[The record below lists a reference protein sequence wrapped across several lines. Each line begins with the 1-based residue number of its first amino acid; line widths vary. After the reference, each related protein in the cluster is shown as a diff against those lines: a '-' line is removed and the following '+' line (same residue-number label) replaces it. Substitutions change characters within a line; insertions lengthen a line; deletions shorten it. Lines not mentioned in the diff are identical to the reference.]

1 MSKARNPRAR
11 SSNFQTTVRKILST
25 TTRSRLAAFLI
36 LVALAATAVYT
47 VTSRAQRT
55 PAPKAAAGHTLTAS
69 YPGYVSRMINR
80 LGVTGSGMTPMQN
93 FMLSS
98 APAPTCLT
106 DTTQADFE
114 GGTLTNV
121 NVTTSPGDVT
131 LSGNIPTLDQQN
143 TNVTASG
150 ATFSTTTWVGQTFT
164 PSVTGQLTSV
174 DVDLLCSGCT
184 DTTPDITVSIR
195 ASTGNAPSGD
205 DLATATI
212 PGFSS
217 STPTFYTATFATPA
231 TLTAGTIYSIVVRA
245 ESDPSLG
252 TYGYVFSGGSTYPS
266 GRRATSINSGS
277 SWTGQTNDIGFKTYM
292 LAGYAPSGNV
302 VSSLKDANPGSATPK
317 WTTISWNITTPAD
330 TNITF
335 QAAASNSPAGPFNF
349 VGPDGTAGTF
359 FTSGAS
365 LAQFNGNRYLKYKAV
380 LSTTSGAVTPTLHD
394 VTVCYENSLPPLL
407 VVSPASGT
415 YGDTVD
421 LSATLTEGGGAPI
434 VGRIIAF
441 TINGEADPSNEAL
454 TDENGV
460 ATVED
465 ASIVGINAGTYP
477 NGIGASFAGDATYA
491 PASGTNS
498 LTIARASTAT
508 SITSNNNPSAGNE
521 PVTFTATVTSGE
533 GIPTGTVT
541 FKDGATPLGDG
552 NIVSG
557 QATLT
562 TSLSQGSHSITAEY
576 NGNTNLDVSTSPA
589 LTQEVTEALSTCVNV
604 AAASYGATTSA
615 SSSFGPGYEASGAI
629 DGNHTGNNWGTGVGW
644 NDGTSDVFPDTLTIN
659 LGAPQQVNEIYVY
672 SLQDNYLNPSEPV
685 ESMTFS
691 LYGLTNFQ
699 VQIPDGIG
707 GWVDVPGG
715 NITGNN
721 KVRRRVILASPV
733 TTDQIRIVVNNTS
746 DNIWSRV
753 VEVEA
758 YSCSAPPPP
767 TPTPTPTP
775 CTTNVAAAAYG
786 ATASASS
793 EAGPGYAASGAI
805 DGNRAATN
813 WGTGTGWNDATAGAY
828 PDSVVVNFGVNQSI
842 SEVDVYSLQD
852 NYTSPVE
859 PTDVM
864 TFTYYGLTDFQVQVP
879 DGLGGW
885 VDVPGGHVTGNN
897 LVKRKVVFAPVVT
910 DQIRILVNNSA
921 DAVYSR
927 IAEVEAFSCT
937 AVPGPTPTPTPTPCT
952 TNVAA
957 ASFGATAA
965 ASSEIGANYAASGAI
980 DGNHIGNGWGTG
992 VGWNDATA
1000 GVYPD
1005 TLTITLNG
1013 TQAISEVDVYSLQDN
1028 YTSPVEPTDSMTFTA
1043 YGLTNFQV
1051 QYWNGAA
1058 WVDVPGGN
1066 IVGNNLVKRRV
1077 VFGSPVSTDQIRI
1090 LVNSTADGV
1099 YSRIVEVEAFS
1110 CSAVFAPQTLRSESS
1125 GDVIFTGHGQ
1135 NPANPVALSKAINRL
1150 LENRALADEY
1160 GRARRRRSEQ

>member
-1 MSKARNPRAR
+1 MSKARNPRPR
-11 SSNFQTTVRKILST
+11 SSYFQTTVRKILST

-47 VTSRAQRT
+47 ATSRAQRQ
-55 PAPKAAAGHTLTAS
+55 APKAAAGHTLSAG
-69 YPGYVSRMINR
+69 YPGHVSRMVNSR
-80 LGVTGSGMTPMQN
+80 VATDGGMTPTQN
-93 FMLSS
+93 FVLSS
-98 APAPTCLT
+98 IAGPTCLT

-121 NVTTSPGDVT
+121 DVTTSPGDVT
-131 LSGNIPTLDQQN
+131 LSGNTATLDQQN

-164 PSVTGQLTSV
+164 PSVTGQLTRV

-184 DTTPDITVSIR
+184 DTTPDVTVSIR

-217 STPTFYTATFATPA
+217 STPTFYTANFATPA

-252 TYGYVFSGGSTYPS
+252 TYGYVFSGGNAYLS
-266 GRRATSINSGS
+266 GRRTTSINSGS
-277 SWTGQTNDIGFKTYM
+277 TWTGQTNDIGFKTFM

-302 VSSLKDANPGSATPK
+302 VSSVKDANPGSATAK
-317 WTTISWNITTPAD
+317 WTTISWNATTPAG
-330 TNITF
+330 TNVTF

-349 VGPDGTAGTF
+349 VGPDGTAATF

-380 LSTTSGAVTPTLHD
+380 LSTTSSAVTPTLHD
-394 VTVCYENSLPPLL
+394 VTVCYENSLPPVLA
-407 VVSPASGT
+407 VSPSNGI
-415 YGDTVD
+415 YGDTID
-421 LSATLTEGGGAPI
+421 LSATLTEQGGTPI

-441 TINGEADPSNEAL
+441 TINGEADPNNEAI

-477 NGIGASFAGDATYA
+477 NGIGAIFAGDATYA
-491 PASGTNS
+491 SASGTNT

-541 FKDGATPLGDG
+541 FKDGATPLGNG

-589 LTQEVTEALSTCVNV
+589 LTQEVTEALSACVNV
-604 AAASYGATTSA
+604 AAASYGATAVA
-615 SSSFGPGYEASGAI
+615 SSAFGPGYAASGAI
-629 DGNHTGNNWGTGVGW
+629 DGNHTGAGWGTGVGW
-644 NDGTSDVFPDTLTIN
+644 NDGTSNAFPDTLTIT
-659 LGAPQQVNEIYVY
+659 LGSSQQVNEIYVY
-672 SLQDNYLNPSEPV
+672 SLQDNHLNPSEPV
-685 ESMTFS
+685 ESMTFT
-691 LYGLTNFQ
+691 LYGLTDFQ
-699 VQIPDGIG
+699 VQVPNGVG

-715 NITGNN
+715 LITGNN
-721 KVRRRVILASPV
+721 KVRRRVIFAAPV
-733 TTDQIRIVVNNTS
+733 TTDQIRIVVNNS
-746 DNIWSRV
+746 ADSIWSRV

-758 YSCSAPPPP
+758 YSCSAPTP
-767 TPTPTPTP
+767 TPTPTPTV
-775 CTTNVAAAAYG
+775 CTTNVAAGSYG
-786 ATASASS
+786 ATATASS

-813 WGTGTGWNDATAGAY
+813 WGTGTGWNDGTAGVYPDNLVVNLGVTQSLSEVDVYSLQDNYTSPVEPTDTMTFTAYGLTDFQVQVPDGVGGWVDVPGGHVTSNNLVKRRVVFATPVVTDQIRVLVNSSADAVYSRITEVEAFSCSAVPGPTPTPTPTPCTTNVAASSFGATASASSTVSPNYPASGAIDGNHTGAGWGTGVGWNDATAGVY
-828 PDSVVVNFGVNQSI
+828 PDSLTINLNATRSI

-859 PTDVM
+859 PTDTM
-864 TFTYYGLTDFQVQVP
+864 TFAAYGLTSFQVQIP

-885 VDVPGGHVTGNN
+885 VNVPGGTIVGNN
-897 LVKRKVVFAPVVT
+897 LVKRKIVFGSPVTT
-910 DQIRILVNNSA
+910 DQIRILVNN
-921 DAVYSR
+921 
-927 IAEVEAFSCT
+927 
-937 AVPGPTPTPTPTPCT
+937 
-952 TNVAA
+952 
-957 ASFGATAA
+957 
-965 ASSEIGANYAASGAI
+965 
-980 DGNHIGNGWGTG
+980 
-992 VGWNDATA
+992 
-1000 GVYPD
+1000 
-1005 TLTITLNG
+1005 
-1013 TQAISEVDVYSLQDN
+1013 
-1028 YTSPVEPTDSMTFTA
+1028 
-1043 YGLTNFQV
+1043 
-1051 QYWNGAA
+1051 
-1058 WVDVPGGN
+1058 
-1066 IVGNNLVKRRV
+1066 
-1077 VFGSPVSTDQIRI
+1077 
-1090 LVNSTADGV
+1090 TADGV

-1110 CSAVFAPQTLRSESS
+1110 CIGGNE
-1125 GDVIFTGHGQ
+1125 
-1135 NPANPVALSKAINRL
+1135 
-1150 LENRALADEY
+1150 
-1160 GRARRRRSEQ
+1160 

>member
-11 SSNFQTTVRKILST
+11 SSNFQTTVRIILSSSS
-25 TTRSRLAAFLI
+25 RSRLAAFLI
-36 LVALAATAVYT
+36 LMALAATAVYT
-47 VTSRAQRT
+47 VTSRAQRSQT
-55 PAPKAAAGHTLTAS
+55 PKAAAGHTLSAG
-69 YPGYVSRMINR
+69 YPGYISRMVN
-80 LGVTGSGMTPMQN
+80 GPDVTVGGMTPTQS
-93 FMLSS
+93 FAL
-98 APAPTCLT
+98 AQPPAPTCLT
-106 DTTQADFE
+106 DTTQTDFE

-121 NVTTSPGDVT
+121 DVTTTPGDVT
-131 LSGNIPTLDQQN
+131 LSGNTATLDQQN

-164 PSVTGQLTSV
+164 PSVTGQLTRV

-217 STPTFYTATFATPA
+217 STPTFYTANFATPA
-231 TLTAGTIYSIVVRA
+231 TLTVGTIYSIVVRA
-245 ESDPSLG
+245 DSDPSVG
-252 TYGYVFSGGSTYPS
+252 TYGYVFSGGNAYLS
-266 GRRATSINSGS
+266 GRRVTSINSGS

-292 LAGYAPSGNV
+292 LTGYAASGNV
-302 VSSLKDANPGSATPK
+302 VSSVKDANPGAATPK
-317 WTTISWNITTPAD
+317 WTTISWNTTTPD
-330 TNITF
+330 GTNVTF

-359 FTSGAS
+359 FTSGGS

-380 LSTTSGAVTPTLHD
+380 LSTSSSATTPTLHD
-394 VTVCYENSLPPLL
+394 VTVCYENSLPPTL

-421 LSATLTEGGGAPI
+421 LSATLTEGGNPI
-434 VGRIIAF
+434 VGRLIAF

-477 NGIGASFAGDATYA
+477 NGIGATFAGDATYA
-491 PASGTNS
+491 SASGTNS
-498 LTIARASTAT
+498 LTVARASTAT

-541 FKDGATPLGDG
+541 FKDGVTPLGNG

-557 QATLT
+557 QASLT
-562 TSLSQGSHSITAEY
+562 TSLSPGTHSITAEY

-604 AAASYGATTSA
+604 AAASYGATATA
-615 SSSFGPGYEASGAI
+615 SSTFGPGYEASGAI
-629 DGNHTGNNWGTGVGW
+629 DGNHTGAGWGTGVGW
-644 NDGTSDVFPDTLTIN
+644 NDGTSDAFPDTLTIN

-685 ESMTFS
+685 ESMTFTR
-691 LYGLTNFQ
+691 YGLVDFQ
-699 VQIPDGIG
+699 VQVPDGVG

-721 KVRRRVILASPV
+721 MVRRRVIFASPV
-733 TTDQIRIVVNNTS
+733 TTDQIRIAVNSTS

-758 YSCSAPPPP
+758 FSCSAPPPP

-775 CTTNVAAAAYG
+775 CTTNVAAASYG

-805 DGNRAATN
+805 DGNRAASN
-813 WGTGTGWNDATAGAY
+813 WGTGTGWNDATAGVY

-852 NYTSPVE
+852 NYLNPVE
-859 PTDVM
+859 PTDTM
-864 TFTYYGLTDFQVQVP
+864 TFIYYGLTDFQVQIP
-879 DGLGGW
+879 DGVGGW
-885 VDVPGGHVTGNN
+885 VDVPGGHVTNNN
-897 LVKRKVVFAPVVT
+897 LVKRKVLLATPVVT
-910 DQIRILVNNSA
+910 DQIRVLVNNSA

-927 IAEVEAFSCT
+927 IAEVEAFSCS
-937 AVPGPTPTPTPTPCT
+937 AVPGPTPTPTPSPCT

-957 ASFGATAA
+957 SSFGATAA
-965 ASSEIGANYAASGAI
+965 ASSTVSPNYPASGAI
-980 DGNHIGNGWGTG
+980 DGNHTGAGWGTG

-1013 TQAISEVDVYSLQDN
+1013 TQSISEIDVYSLQDN
-1028 YTSPVEPTDSMTFTA
+1028 YTSPVEPTDSTTFTA
-1043 YGLTNFQV
+1043 YGLTSFQV
-1051 QYWNGAA
+1051 QVPDGIGG

-1066 IVGNNLVKRRV
+1066 IVGNNLVKRKI
-1077 VFGSPVSTDQIRI
+1077 VFASAIVTGQIRI
-1090 LVNSTADGV
+1090 LVNNSADGV

-1110 CSAVFAPQTLRSESS
+1110 C
-1125 GDVIFTGHGQ
+1125 TGG
-1135 NPANPVALSKAINRL
+1135 N
-1150 LENRALADEY
+1150 E
-1160 GRARRRRSEQ
+1160 